1 MKVHFEGLWSLEI
14 DFPQEGDEAKTYM
27 KGDYELDWIICP
39 GEDDGIN
46 LHQFTQFLVML
57 ITEKEKEE
65 NAFIGKRTLG
75 YEKTPNFSL

>member
-1 MKVHFEGLWSLEI
+1 
-14 DFPQEGDEAKTYM
+14 
-27 KGDYELDWIICP
+27 
-39 GEDDGIN
+39 
-46 LHQFTQFLVML
+46 ML